1 MAWKDLLPNLPSSV
15 GGVIS
20 AGINYF
26 SNRAANR
33 ENVALAQ
40 MQNQWNI
47 DQWNRENFYNRPDQQ
62 MARLKAAGLNPNLVF
77 ANGDMMNEAAS
88 SPQMTSGAG
97 MVRPYQIDPLTA
109 AQIANINADTENKKG
124 QTLGKEIENELGRM
138 NLSAFKHAYDDG
150 LVDDAIRAG
159 FQKDILD
166 SRMSRYSF
174 LQAAWD
180 FAVYTGFSLSES
192 LTIGGDGIGFA
203 DFALLSDLYSPSYH
217 ETTDPKHPIYARF
230 KLHSDLFSSNYEA
243 QAEANRA
250 AKKMAKLQQEEND
263 KDFDIWKAIND
274 AADKG
279 ETWAKLVRVGLWIS
293 NRFMKL
299 PSFSLSIRGSDKS
312 SHSTSV
318 FNK

>member
-1 MAWKDLLPNLPSSV
+1 MAWNDLLPNLPSSV

-109 AQIANINADTENKKG
+109 AQISNLNAQTEKTRSETETIEQTRASIIDQLDSQVDLNRKSIENLQSQIEQRVKQNDLTDAQISKIKFDRMMEGKRYMLDKDRLKHENNLTDQQAEQCVAEIKRILAEKRVTDREYQEMIWTFSIRKSGLEAAVGLTEAQTKSANATARKLGFEGDLLEGPAFNEKGYAESLRGDHGVVNFIAANIRSGVQMVTRDFGNIFG
-124 QTLGKEIENELGRM
+124 I
-138 NLSAFKHAYDDG
+138 FK
-150 LVDDAIRAG
+150 
-159 FQKDILD
+159 
-166 SRMSRYSF
+166 
-174 LQAAWD
+174 
-180 FAVYTGFSLSES
+180 
-192 LTIGGDGIGFA
+192 
-203 DFALLSDLYSPSYH
+203 
-217 ETTDPKHPIYARF
+217 
-230 KLHSDLFSSNYEA
+230 
-243 QAEANRA
+243 
-250 AKKMAKLQQEEND
+250 
-263 KDFDIWKAIND
+263 
-274 AADKG
+274 
-279 ETWAKLVRVGLWIS
+279 
-293 NRFMKL
+293 
-299 PSFSLSIRGSDKS
+299 
-312 SHSTSV
+312 
-318 FNK
+318 